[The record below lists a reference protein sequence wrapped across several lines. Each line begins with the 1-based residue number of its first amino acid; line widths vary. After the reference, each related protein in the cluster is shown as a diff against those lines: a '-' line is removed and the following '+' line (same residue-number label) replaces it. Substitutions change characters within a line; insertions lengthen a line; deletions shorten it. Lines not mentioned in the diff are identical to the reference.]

1 MCDSVLNRSTY
12 PDVGKIQATVKRKKL
27 QIFYQYIWFFFRVNI
42 PKLKPK
48 NDKTAYRKDI
58 CTINALGNFFFEKK
72 VFCKEIKTVYKW
84 SALHNFVSVFLSE
97 YTSISL
103 NKKNVQ
109 NCIEYLHMTR
119 F

>member
-1 MCDSVLNRSTY
+1 MEL
-12 PDVGKIQATVKRKKL
+12 
-27 QIFYQYIWFFFRVNI
+27 
-42 PKLKPK
+42 
-48 NDKTAYRKDI
+48 
-58 CTINALGNFFFEKK
+58 
-72 VFCKEIKTVYKW
+72 KTVYKW

-119 F
+119 L